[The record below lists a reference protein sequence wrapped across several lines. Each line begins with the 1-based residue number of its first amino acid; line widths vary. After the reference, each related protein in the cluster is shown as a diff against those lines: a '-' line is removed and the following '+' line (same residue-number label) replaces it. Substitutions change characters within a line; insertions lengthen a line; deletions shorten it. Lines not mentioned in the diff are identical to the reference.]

1 MTDFHH
7 VQSALLRRVLNREPD
22 QLRAAD
28 IRQAIKRTIQAL
40 GNDVLDDG
48 IPEPVLHYRAEMAQE
63 ARDAAKRRQLRKA
76 HSALRQFWLA

>member
-7 VQSALLRRVLNREPD
+7 VQSIMLRRVLEREPE
-22 QLRAAD
+22 QLRPAD
-28 IRQAIKRTIQAL
+28 VRHAIKRTIQAL

-48 IPEPVLHYRAEMAQE
+48 IPESVLHYRAEMAKE
-63 ARDAAKRRQLRKA
+63 ARDAVTRGKFGKA